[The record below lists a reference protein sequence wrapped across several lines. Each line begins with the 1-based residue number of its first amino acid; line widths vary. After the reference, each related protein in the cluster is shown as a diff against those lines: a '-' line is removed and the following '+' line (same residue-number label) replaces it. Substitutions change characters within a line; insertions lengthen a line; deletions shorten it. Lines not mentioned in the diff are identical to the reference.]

1 MRLAEDFR
9 ARTGKLPVRLDWRG
23 ENRTYWETQH
33 GVAYPSARIVELE
46 WGGWSKF
53 MLALGGLPLT
63 HRETGVMALEYVQ
76 ARYPEVELMPGANGT
91 VDCFIGGE
99 RVEVK
104 GSRLN
109 RDARIPAPRW
119 RFRIHSRQLSL
130 LVDRVILVGIA
141 GDSPVVEWSFDRAD
155 SLIHLDG
162 KDALSVTARQVFG
175 GGHYPYYY
183 NEVFREDLTYE
194 ELLAME
200 SSDE

>member
-23 ENRTYWETQH
+23 ENRTYWENQH
-33 GVAYPSARIVELE
+33 GVEYPSSRIVELE
-46 WGGWSKF
+46 WGGWGKF
-53 MLALGGLPLT
+53 IMALGGLPLT
-63 HRETGVMALEYVQ
+63 HGETGSMALEYVQ
-76 ARYPEVELMPGANGT
+76 GRYPEVELMPGANGT
-91 VDCFIGGE
+91 VDCFVGGD

-130 LVDRVILVGIA
+130 LVDRVILVGFA
-141 GDSPVVEWSFDRAD
+141 GGRPVVEWSFDRVD
-155 SLIHLDG
+155 SVIHLDG

-175 GGHYPYYY
+175 GGYYPYFH
-183 NEVFREDLTYE
+183 NEMFRDDLTYE
-194 ELLAME
+194 ELLALE